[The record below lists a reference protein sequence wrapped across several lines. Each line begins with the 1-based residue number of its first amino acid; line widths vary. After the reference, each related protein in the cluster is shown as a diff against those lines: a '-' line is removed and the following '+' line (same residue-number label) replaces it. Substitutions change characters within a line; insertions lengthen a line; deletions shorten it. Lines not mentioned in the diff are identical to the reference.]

1 MTAMLMF
8 LALKAAVLA
17 PLPNQP
23 AAPAA
28 PVQMAASSLAE
39 LFHGKPATQRKALPP
54 RQRAV
59 IAWDASS
66 TRDAAVEAFLN
77 AYADALMARD
87 AKGLEPLVS
96 RQYTVEGLPD
106 GVAPLGVLRQAIE
119 QMPGP
124 TRIQVQSVTAGAAG
138 RVARAEFRY
147 ERGEPKVRN
156 IRFDDK
162 GKLLASDLFAIKLQ
176 AHGAG
181 DKG

>member
-1 MTAMLMF
+1 MRQF
-8 LALKAAVLA
+8 RAAKTNRL
-17 PLPNQP
+17 QP
-23 AAPAA
+23 VA
-28 PVQMAASSLAE
+28 PVQMAASSLAD
-39 LFHGKPATQRKALPP
+39 LFHGKPATQRKARSAAACGDRMG
-54 RQRAV
+54 RQQHARC
-59 IAWDASS
+59 
-66 TRDAAVEAFLN
+66 RGRAFLN
-77 AYADALMARD
+77 AYADADGAMP
-87 AKGLEPLVS
+87 KGLEPLVS